1 LIVGADD
8 IPTVLSVTGDPQP
21 IGQYVLY
28 ETEAIGARVTRE
40 TVARGVVEASRVQ

>member
-8 IPTVLSVTGDPQP
+8 IPTVLSVTGDTQP

-28 ETEAIGARVTRE
+28 ETAAIGARVTGE